1 MNDYKR
7 KLRSHLLD
15 PETKA
20 IPGTYGLNRA
30 RRTSMKLKPSE
41 GVHYYNEGTGMDVFI
56 QKDKNGRRSFKSG
69 WILNPKQRT
78 DVVENKNLSFLFL
91 KFNNSNF
98 IFILKMCKIRI
109 KIKLEFLWKI
119 ILTLIKLAIFNY

>member
-1 MNDYKR
+1 MRERAKVFRNKEMLPNSSVNDYKR

-56 QKDKNGRRSFKSG
+56 ETDKNGRRSFKSG
-69 WILNPKQRT
+69 WILNPKQIT

-91 KFNNSNF
+91 KFNN
-98 IFILKMCKIRI
+98 FILVYNK
-109 KIKLEFLWKI
+109 
-119 ILTLIKLAIFNY
+119 N